1 MTGMIPTIS
10 ASPRSFNDDVS
21 LPWNGSFFSI
31 WVEIT
36 ITPPSVYRYRVTR
49 DISVLIFS
57 RERERCSA
65 QLRRE
70 TVIKGQLAWNA
81 PTIFRRLSVLLI
93 RRRGYSVATTSRKL
107 GVGDSRS
114 RVDRV
119 KGPS

>member
-57 RERERCSA
+57 RKREREM
-65 QLRRE
+65 
-70 TVIKGQLAWNA
+70 
-81 PTIFRRLSVLLI
+81 FR
-93 RRRGYSVATTSRKL
+93 ATATRN
-107 GVGDSRS
+107 GD
-114 RVDRV
+114 
-119 KGPS
+119 